1 MSDPPTFNFR
11 GGRREHQERSTA
23 SKHMRHLASQEQARR
38 EDRIAQALWQIN
50 HDAVERF
57 KAREL

>member
-11 GGRREHQERSTA
+11 GGRHEHQERSM
-23 SKHMRHLASQEQARR
+23 SKRMRQFASQEQALR
-38 EDRIAQALWQIN
+38 EDRIARAIWQIN